1 VTVPDFERRDTSER
15 RSNADRRSGGAD
27 VPREGERRKSP
38 RRSGVER
45 RLALQSS
52 AGQMQ
57 IAIGLL
63 LRLAESSALN
73 DEQRRLLDTAMLR
86 LRFAI
91 ERIGNQ

>member
-1 VTVPDFERRDTSER
+1 MTAPELDRRDS
-15 RSNADRRSGGAD
+15 ADRRSEGDRRRGAEELR
-27 VPREGERRKSP
+27 REGERRKSE
-38 RRSGVER
+38 RRVGIER

-57 IAIGLL
+57 IALGLL
-63 LRLAESSALN
+63 ARTAEAGTLT

-91 ERIGNQ
+91 ERIERE

>member
-1 VTVPDFERRDTSER
+1 VTVPGFDRRDTSER
-15 RSNADRRSGGAD
+15 RSIPDRRSGAD
-27 VPREGERRKSP
+27 ELPRDGERRKSP

-91 ERIGNQ
+91 ERIGTR